1 MNSNPWGIGLANRG
15 DWARDLG
22 VKVLSEI
29 EDKDI
34 DILFYVGCS
43 GSFDDRSK
51 KVAVSFVKI
60 LQAAGV
66 RFGILG
72 TEEKCCGDSARRM
85 GNEYLFQTLAQEN
98 IECMKKY
105 GVKKIVTTCPHG
117 YNIIK
122 NEYPQFGG
130 NYEVYHHT
138 EFISQLIAQEKL
150 KLTNPIDQTITY
162 HDSCYLGRYNDIYS
176 EPRKIISDI
185 RGTKLVEMGRCGER
199 SFCCGAGGG
208 RMWMEEHLGKRINH
222 LRLEDA
228 LETKAAMTATACPFC
243 LNMIED
249 AAKDK
254 EKEESLK
261 VRDLAELVLEAMEKK
276 DT

>member
-1 MNSNPWGIGLANRG
+1 M
-15 DWARDLG
+15 
-22 VKVLSEI
+22 
-29 EDKDI
+29 
-34 DILFYVGCS
+34 
-43 GSFDDRSK
+43 
-51 KVAVSFVKI
+51 KI

-66 RFGILG
+66 HFGILG

-117 YNIIK
+117 YNVIK

-138 EFISQLIAQEKL
+138 ELIAQLIAQGKI
-150 KLTNPIDQTITY
+150 KLTNSIDQTITY

-185 RGTKLVEMGRCGER
+185 RGIKLVEMGRSCER

-228 LETKAAMTATACPFC
+228 LETRAAMAATACPFC
-243 LNMIED
+243 LTMIED